1 MEIKIIVSLLLGL
14 SLLSFLFLLLLSRNH
29 EKTRM
34 SVKDR
39 ELAERVLLRG
49 RTLNS
54 DELVNELET
63 KLKGDLK

>member
-1 MEIKIIVSLLLGL
+1 VEIKIIVSLLLGL